1 MICNEKFQMVERA
14 DPTSFENAEVEV
26 LFKLIA
32 VLKQNNQQLEQKNED
47 LQTFAY
53 ALVHDLSTPLSIISN
68 FAELLSVDNETGSKP
83 QDQEYIGYIL
93 KAATQMKQFISN
105 LLEYMS
111 VGYQALRRQSIAM
124 HELLS
129 QVAEV
134 FQTRLDEAQA
144 EFFIP
149 EDLPMIEGDP
159 ILVSQIFMNLISN
172 ALTYR
177 RHDIPQKITVKSI
190 VEIHHASIGVSDNGI
205 GIAAQDFD
213 RIFTILQRLHNKEQY
228 PGTGIGLAFV
238 KKAAEM
244 MDGQVWVESVV
255 GEGSTF
261 WVRLPLS

>member
-14 DPTSFENAEVEV
+14 DPMSFENADAEV

-53 ALVHDLSTPLSIISN
+53 ALVHGLSTPLSIISS
-68 FAELLSVDNETGSKP
+68 FAELLSFDNEAGSKP
-83 QDQEYIGYIL
+83 QDQEYVGNIL
-93 KAATQMKQFISN
+93 KATTQMKQFISN

-111 VGYQALRRQSIAM
+111 VGQQAVRRQSIAM
-124 HELLS
+124 HGLLS
-129 QVAEV
+129 QVARELR
-134 FQTRLDEAQA
+134 TRLDETQA
-144 EFFIP
+144 ELFIP
-149 EDLPMIEGDP
+149 VDLPVIEGDP
-159 ILVSQIFMNLISN
+159 ILVREIFTNLFSN

-177 RHDIPQKITVKSI
+177 RHDIPPKITVKSI
-190 VEIHHASIGVSDNGI
+190 VEMHYASIGVSDNGI
-205 GIAAQDFD
+205 GIASEDYD
-213 RIFTILQRLHNKEQY
+213 RIFMIFQRLHNKEQY

-255 GEGSTF
+255 GEGSIF

>member
-14 DPTSFENAEVEV
+14 DTTSFENADAEV

-53 ALVHDLSTPLSIISN
+53 ALVHDLTTPLSIISS
-68 FAELLSVDNETGSKP
+68 FAELLSFDNEAGSKP
-83 QDQEYIGYIL
+83 QDQEYVGNIL
-93 KAATQMKQFISN
+93 KAAMQMKQFINN
-105 LLEYMS
+105 LLEYMT
-111 VGYQALRRQSIAM
+111 VGHQAVGRQSIAM
-124 HELLS
+124 HGLLI
-129 QVAEV
+129 QVAKAL
-134 FQTRLDEAQA
+134 QTRLDET
-144 EFFIP
+144 ETELFIP
-149 EDLPMIEGDP
+149 VDLPMIEGDP
-159 ILVSQIFMNLISN
+159 ILVSQIFTNLFSN

-177 RHDIPQKITVKSI
+177 RHDIPPKITVKSI

-205 GIAAQDFD
+205 GIAAQDYD
-213 RIFTILQRLHNKEQY
+213 RIFTLLQRLHNKEQY